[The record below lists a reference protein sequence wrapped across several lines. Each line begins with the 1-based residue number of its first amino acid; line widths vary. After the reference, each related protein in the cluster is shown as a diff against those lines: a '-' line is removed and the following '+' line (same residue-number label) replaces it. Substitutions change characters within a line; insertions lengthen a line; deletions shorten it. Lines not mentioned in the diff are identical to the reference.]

1 MCSPLNSFSNFIALS
16 KTSNIILD
24 MYEEIMH
31 IKVFQGPVGYLAYG
45 HLRNIYSTLSTL
57 HLITCILDVQL
68 FELLNSFTTDF
79 STFYQEA

>member
-1 MCSPLNSFSNFIALS
+1 
-16 KTSNIILD
+16 

-31 IKVFQGPVGYLAYG
+31 IKVFQVPVGYLAHG

-57 HLITCILDVQL
+57 NLITYIPDVQL